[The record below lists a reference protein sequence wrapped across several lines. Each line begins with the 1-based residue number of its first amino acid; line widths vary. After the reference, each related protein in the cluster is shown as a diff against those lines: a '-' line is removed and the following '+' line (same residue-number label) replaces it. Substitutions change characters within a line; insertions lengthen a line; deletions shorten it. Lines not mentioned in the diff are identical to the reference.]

1 MSHDRDGGKREADDW
16 TLPLARNDRL
26 ERELFSGVSS
36 GINFDKYED
45 IPVEASGNDVP
56 DGIRSFEEVSLT
68 PIIRSNIQMA
78 NYTAPTPVQKN
89 SIPVILKNR
98 DLMACAQTGSGKTA
112 AFLVPIL
119 NKLFED
125 GPVKLRTDDY
135 YGRRKQ
141 HPLAL
146 VLAPT
151 RELATQIYD
160 EARKFSYRSQ
170 VRPVVV
176 YGGANVADQMRDL
189 DRGCHL
195 LVATPGQST
204 KITSV
209 DLLNNL
215 M

>member
-209 DLLNNL
+209 VLNNP

>member
-1 MSHDRDGGKREADDW
+1 MSHDRDGGRREADDW

-195 LVATPGQST
+195 LVATPGQLT
-204 KITSV
+204 KNTSV
-209 DLLNNL
+209 DISNNL

>member
-1 MSHDRDGGKREADDW
+1 MSHDRDGGRREADDW

-209 DLLNNL
+209 VLNNP